1 MDGTAVKSAFAL
13 LLTKV
18 TKHAVSGIYL
28 NNTKEEMLIKRT
40 ISGMTG
46 KGSINHNCR
55 KFHAE
60 NTVPER
66 SHLNVEYCNENIK
79 DVYHE
84 LFDEAVERYNAKQK
98 RRDRCIDDYYEKIR
112 SGKQEKLFHEVI
124 MQIGNKDDCASETKN
139 GALAAKILDE
149 YMREFQQRNPT
160 LRVFSAHLHMDE
172 ATPHL
177 HIDFVP
183 YITESKR
190 GVDTRVSM
198 KQALGALGFKG
209 GSRGDTE
216 LNQWINSEKQ
226 QLAMVMERH
235 GIEWE
240 QKGTHEEHLSVLEF
254 KKKERAKEV
263 AELEKLVGEKQEDI
277 QALDTI
283 LKENLEQIDV
293 LEAKREEAESVTDEA
308 VQKAEKA
315 KKKADKAEQKLKEIA
330 PLVDK
335 VQAFAG
341 DYGRPA
347 TELLPEAGK
356 IESGKSYRENK
367 AIPFFD
373 KIMKKVLSLYVAY
386 CDIKAKYEGLV
397 RNYNNLS
404 DRKERLQVRNK
415 MLEERVEELEAVA
428 QDYGRVRN
436 SFGADKID
444 DLLKDVK
451 EKEQL
456 KLEAEK
462 ERRKMQ
468 RKNQRD
474 AR

>member
-1 MDGTAVKSAFAL
+1 
-13 LLTKV
+13 
-18 TKHAVSGIYL
+18 
-28 NNTKEEMLIKRT
+28 MLIKRT

-46 KGSINHNCR
+46 KGSINHNSR

-66 SHLNVEYCNENIK
+66 SHLNIEYCNENIK

-98 RRDRCIDDYYEKIR
+98 RKDRCIDDYYEKIR
-112 SGKQEKLFHEVI
+112 TGKQEKLFHEVI
-124 MQIGNKDDCASETKN
+124 MQIGNKDDCASDSEN
-139 GALAAKILDE
+139 GELAAKILDE
-149 YMREFQQRNPT
+149 YMKEFQQRNPT

-190 GVDTRVSM
+190 GVDTRVSL

-216 LNQWINSEKQ
+216 LNQWINAEKK

-263 AELEKLVGEKQEDI
+263 AELENILAEKQDSVH
-277 QALDTI
+277 ALDKI
-283 LKENLEQIDV
+283 LKENIAQIEV
-293 LEAKREEAESVTDEA
+293 LEVEKAEAETAVGEA
-308 VQKAEKA
+308 VKEAEIADKKAVKA
-315 KKKADKAEQKLKEIA
+315 KKELQAIA
-330 PLVDK
+330 PLVNNVK
-335 VQAFAG
+335 SYALE
-341 DYGRPA
+341 YGREA
-347 TELLPEAGK
+347 ERLLPEAWKLETGK
-356 IESGKSYRENK
+356 GYREKK
-367 AIPFFD
+367 AIPFV
-373 KIMKKVLSLYVAY
+373 KKMKDILFSLYLEY
-386 CDIKAKYEGLV
+386 CKLQDKYQRLSKD
-397 RNYNNLS
+397 YNDMWN
-404 DRKERLQVRNK
+404 RKERLQNRCDV
-415 MLEERVEELEAVA
+415 LEERVEELKTVEK
-428 QDYGRVRN
+428 DYGRIRKV
-436 SFGADKID
+436 FGPDRVDSMLWEMKERER
-444 DLLKDVK
+444 VK
-451 EKEQL
+451 AEL
-456 KLEAEK
+456 EK
-462 ERRKMQ
+462 ERRKMM
-468 RKNQRD
+468 RKKQRD